1 MAKFEVLELEG
12 MRFVQI
18 TLENETVQAESGAL
32 SYMTG
37 NIVMDVKLPSVARML
52 KAYVSEEAHVRP
64 TYTGTGIVCLESSFG
79 GFHVFDPHG
88 ETWIL
93 DSGSYWA
100 SEATVNIGAIREK
113 AWTSFWAGE
122 GFIDWQTKVA
132 GHGTVVLASQGPVE
146 EIILERGKQF
156 VDNGKCVI
164 GRTKDVAYK
173 IARPTKSIITSYASG
188 EGHCRRYD
196 GPGRLLVSYSP
207 FWRFRLFG
215 QQPDAQRNA
224 AAV

>member
-37 NIVMDVKLPSVARML
+37 DIVMDVKLLSVARML
-52 KAYVSEEAHVRP
+52 KSYVSEEAHVRP

-100 SEATVNIGAIREK
+100 SEATVDIGAIREK
-113 AWTSFWAGE
+113 AWTSFWSAPLG
-122 GFIDWQTKVA
+122 
-132 GHGTVVLASQGPVE
+132 
-146 EIILERGKQF
+146 
-156 VDNGKCVI
+156 VD
-164 GRTKDVAYK
+164 R
-173 IARPTKSIITSYASG
+173 
-188 EGHCRRYD
+188 
-196 GPGRLLVSYSP
+196 
-207 FWRFRLFG
+207 
-215 QQPDAQRNA
+215 
-224 AAV
+224 